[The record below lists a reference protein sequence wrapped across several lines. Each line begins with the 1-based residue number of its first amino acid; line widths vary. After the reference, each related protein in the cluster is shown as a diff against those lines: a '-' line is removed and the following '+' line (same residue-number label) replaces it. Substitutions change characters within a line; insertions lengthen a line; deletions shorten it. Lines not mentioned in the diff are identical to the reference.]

1 MRLVYM
7 GSYMTYLVSINP
19 CTCHLCCVY
28 CVVVSVSSKDMND
41 RGVKME
47 YGQKSKKKMCNIT
60 YYTNLKQKR
69 KKKSEAT
76 INTVAVTSVVSKAVN
91 NPKER

>member
-1 MRLVYM
+1 
-7 GSYMTYLVSINP
+7 
-19 CTCHLCCVY
+19 
-28 CVVVSVSSKDMND
+28 
-41 RGVKME
+41 ME